1 MTLKVSFSEDADT
14 KKVAKVILISDDKV
28 LLLLRRVNQP
38 FAKQWDLPGG
48 HLQQGESWV
57 DGAVR
62 ETKEETNIDIKNPKL
77 ILQEGREAYFVVRA
91 LDFSGI
97 MFNHH
102 ELPEHDAYT
111 WLRLAEIDKLKN
123 ISEKY
128 YKVIKLVLKRK

>member
-1 MTLKVSFSEDADT
+1 MTLKISFNDDDT
-14 KKVAKVILISDDKV
+14 KRISKVVLISEDKV
-28 LLLLRRVNQP
+28 LLLKRRVNQP

-48 HLQQGESWV
+48 HLEQGESWV

-62 ETKEETNIDIKNPKL
+62 ETKEETNIDIKNLKL
-77 ILQEGREAYFVVRA
+77 ILQEGREAYFVVHA
-91 LDFSGI
+91 LDFSGA

-111 WLRLAEIDKLKN
+111 WLRRAEVDKLKN

-128 YKVIKLVLKRK
+128 YKIIKLVLKRK